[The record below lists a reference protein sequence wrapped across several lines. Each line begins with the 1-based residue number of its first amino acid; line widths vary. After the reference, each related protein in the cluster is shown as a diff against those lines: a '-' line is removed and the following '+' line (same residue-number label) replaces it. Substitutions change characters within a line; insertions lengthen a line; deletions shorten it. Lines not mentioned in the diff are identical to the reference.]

1 MTIRYE
7 RYLKP
12 REAAEILRV
21 SEKTL
26 AKWRWNGGG
35 PVFCRIG
42 RKILYRDDDL
52 SAFVT
57 RHRSTSDDGTAVHAM
72 EACHE

>member
-1 MTIRYE
+1 MTIKYE

-35 PVFCRIG
+35 PVFCRVG
-42 RKILYRDDDL
+42 RKILYREDDL

-57 RHRSTSDDGTAVHAM
+57 RHRSTSDDGTAVHER
-72 EACHE
+72 EASQG